1 MPQYVGRQRYNA
13 CAIYRWTSSR
23 SRRAAPP
30 SWSRPRTR
38 RPRSRPGPPR
48 SSTTR
53 GWRSTATRPS
63 SSSAPSRPEQRPLD
77 YLDAMGA
84 TGLRGLRVAGEA
96 GVPVAINDRSQR
108 ALGLA
113 AENAARLGLEVETV
127 RSDANALMSSRRFG
141 AVDLDPFGSP
151 APFTDA
157 ACRSA
162 VRYLF
167 VTATDTAPLCGA
179 HLKAGM
185 RRYFA
190 RPQNTE
196 YHAEVGLRIL
206 LGFVVRELVKYDR
219 GLVPLCCFAREH
231 FVRLHLGLSEG
242 AAAADRTLARIGYVH
257 QCRRCPGRAE
267 QAGLLPEPTPCPA
280 CGGETSPIGP
290 LWLGAICRPGHGRR
304 DARGDR
310 RRDARAGDRRS
321 TGCSRCSRPSSRPP
335 RSTTTTS
342 SRSGRWSRRRPSRRS
357 SSGSEK
363 RGTGRAGPT
372 TRARPSRP
380 TRRSRACSPRSRDRI
395 GRHPPR
401 RRAYPRQ
408 RRPRRG
414 LPGDSRG
421 GRASGSVAR
430 AVRETSRHRGRADP
444 GAGAERPGAVSQPDP
459 AECSRPARSLR
470 RSPPWAGG
478 TGNPGSSPVP
488 EGRKGRCR

>member
-1 MPQYVGRQRYNA
+1 MDLVPVTEGGTTVLVPAPDPTAAFPPGTAPVFYNPRM
-13 CAIYRWTSSR
+13 AINRDATVLFL
-23 SRRAAPP
+23 RAL
-30 SWSRPRTR
+30 
-38 RPRSRPGPPR
+38 
-48 SSTTR
+48 
-53 GWRSTATRPS
+53 TADR
-63 SSSAPSRPEQRPLD
+63 RPLD

-96 GVPVAINDRSQR
+96 GVPVTINDRSQR

-113 AENAARLGLEVETV
+113 AENAARLGLAVETV

-190 RPQNTE
+190 RPMNTA

-242 AAAADRTLARIGYVH
+242 AAAGDATLARIGYVH

-267 QAGLLPEPTPCPA
+267 QPGLLPEPTPCPA
-280 CGGETSPIGP
+280 CGGETSSIGP
-290 LWLGAICRPGHGRR
+290 LWLGAISDPATVAAMREAVGGATL
-304 DARGDR
+304 ARGTALDR
-310 RRDARAGDRRS
+310 LLALLEAELPTSTFYDYHVLAKRQGVSPPAIETVLDRIRTEGYRA
-321 TGCSRCSRPSSRPP
+321 
-335 RSTTTTS
+335 
-342 SRSGRWSRRRPSRRS
+342 
-357 SSGSEK
+357 
-363 RGTGRAGPT
+363 
-372 TRARPSRP
+372 
-380 TRRSRACSPRSRDRI
+380 SRA
-395 GRHPPR
+395 H
-401 RRAYPRQ
+401 Y
-408 RRPRRG
+408 
-414 LPGDSRG
+414 
-421 GRASGSVAR
+421 
-430 AVRETSRHRGRADP
+430 
-444 GAGAERPGAVSQPDP
+444 AGTAIKTDAP
-459 AECSRPARSLR
+459 L
-470 RSPPWAGG
+470 AGVLAAI
-478 TGNPGSSPVP
+478 TG
-488 EGRKGRCR
+488 